1 VKPLLLLID
10 LQRDYLGAAGLD
22 PPAGAVVERAG
33 TLLSACRERGVP
45 VVHVWTTVSRSDDRR
60 MPHWKREDR
69 WLCEEGTAGHAPPP
83 ELEPEQGELVLH
95 KTFFRAFE
103 GEDLERVLRAE
114 RADPVLLAG
123 VHLHG
128 CVRQAVLDA
137 YQRHRGDLWV
147 AEDATTSD
155 DPVHSVISR
164 RYLERRA
171 ARFLSVAG
179 ILAGLRGAP
188 PPSENGDAA
197 GRAAGRCR
205 NALPAWQR
213 TEVGERAAA
222 LERLAERLEP
232 EAARLADAMAVGIGK
247 PVSYGSLEVVR
258 TAEMLRAV
266 GRHACAEI
274 GAEASGRA
282 EIRRRPVGV
291 VLAVTPWNNPI
302 YIPLGKIGP
311 ALSYGN
317 AVVWKPAP
325 AAQDISERLA
335 GLLDGLPVT
344 LVAGGRRAGEAAMAD
359 RNVDAVTLTG
369 SSRAGF
375 TAQGVCARRRVPL
388 QAELGGNNAAV
399 VWPDADLEL
408 AAREIAE
415 GAFALAGQRCTANR
429 RLIVHRDCQREMLQ
443 LVGRETAALGWGDP
457 RRPQT
462 KVGPLVSA
470 AQRDRVADL
479 VARAGADVTV
489 ILPHA
494 DDAPAADGFEGAWYP
509 PTIAC
514 CPDPSHELVQHESFG
529 PLLVVQTADD
539 WNHAMALLDGVP
551 QGLVAALFSSSR
563 ELAERFLQEARAGI
577 LKLNRSTADAEV
589 DVPFGG
595 WKGSGIGPP
604 EHGSFDR
611 DFYTRPQAVYGWP
624 RAVAASPS
632 T

>member
-247 PVSYGSLEVVR
+247 PVSYGSLEVGAHRGDAARGRPPRMRGDWRRGVRQGRDPPPAGRGGSRGDPLEQPDLHTARQDRTRSR
-258 TAEMLRAV
+258 TAMRSSGSRPPPHRTSRSAWP
-266 GRHACAEI
+266 AC
-274 GAEASGRA
+274 S
-282 EIRRRPVGV
+282 
-291 VLAVTPWNNPI
+291 
-302 YIPLGKIGP
+302 
-311 ALSYGN
+311 
-317 AVVWKPAP
+317 
-325 AAQDISERLA
+325 
-335 GLLDGLPVT
+335 
-344 LVAGGRRAGEAAMAD
+344 
-359 RNVDAVTLTG
+359 TG
-369 SSRAGF
+369 CR
-375 TAQGVCARRRVPL
+375 
-388 QAELGGNNAAV
+388 
-399 VWPDADLEL
+399 
-408 AAREIAE
+408 
-415 GAFALAGQRCTANR
+415 
-429 RLIVHRDCQREMLQ
+429 
-443 LVGRETAALGWGDP
+443 
-457 RRPQT
+457 
-462 KVGPLVSA
+462 
-470 AQRDRVADL
+470 
-479 VARAGADVTV
+479 
-489 ILPHA
+489 
-494 DDAPAADGFEGAWYP
+494 
-509 PTIAC
+509 
-514 CPDPSHELVQHESFG
+514 
-529 PLLVVQTADD
+529 
-539 WNHAMALLDGVP
+539 
-551 QGLVAALFSSSR
+551 
-563 ELAERFLQEARAGI
+563 
-577 LKLNRSTADAEV
+577 
-589 DVPFGG
+589 
-595 WKGSGIGPP
+595 
-604 EHGSFDR
+604 
-611 DFYTRPQAVYGWP
+611 
-624 RAVAASPS
+624 
-632 T
+632 